1 MEEVGVP
8 DAIGDIIAIRQ
19 IQEEIKQS
27 RLWRVDQASEGFG
40 ETLDQS
46 VDAMK
51 EEQGIQALDHLTKQF
66 GGMARLESEQQVF
79 GLPLIYRL
87 TQFRREGCSRY
98 WTSILRERT
107 TI

>member
-8 DAIGDIIAIRQ
+8 DPIGDIIAIRQ

-51 EEQGIQALDHLTKQF
+51 EEQGIQALGHLTKQY
-66 GGMARLESEQQVF
+66 GGMAQPAHLLRHLSRHRTGYQLRLSSKSIF
-79 GLPLIYRL
+79 AYLI
-87 TQFRREGCSRY
+87 G
-98 WTSILRERT
+98 
-107 TI
+107 